1 MKELLKGEESLVTAF
16 WFMGFGYLLV
26 AAGMF
31 ALVALSQSMIMLGV
45 FVLVMIAYFI
55 FYEISI
61 WKCAN
66 NCSWIGWANL
76 ARFIVITRAIIFP
89 ITFFIKMF
97 ISGEIGNAID
107 WYSIIFE
114 VILAIMVLSVFTITK
129 ISGGTLNPPVSEEK
143 EKEKAISSEGYLK
156 DAKSKFLAGDYE
168 GALALFNTADSI
180 EDLDENSKS
189 FQKMCLRRLNKH
201 NNTLKQRTQ

>member
-31 ALVALSQSMIMLGV
+31 ALVTLSQSMIMLGV

>member
-143 EKEKAISSEGYLK
+143 EKAISSEGYLK